1 VAVTVM
7 GRHSQAG
14 GHRTIRHITDRERGR
29 AAASVTVGS
38 PDRALAILQAMPSAR
53 RWQPE
58 PPDIRASDAERE
70 RVVAFLRDNAAEGRL
85 TADELDERVGRA
97 YAAVTRAQF
106 APLVRDLPRSPAGT
120 SFPRP
125 PRRHA
130 AVARPR
136 PVGALGRP
144 VGFVF
149 IALAAL
155 AALRLP
161 GLILVLVWTGFAV
174 SLALVAVVAVLAL
187 ALSPVIALVVLAVV
201 AVRRRAMRS
210 WAADA

>member
-1 VAVTVM
+1 
-7 GRHSQAG
+7 
-14 GHRTIRHITDRERGR
+14 
-29 AAASVTVGS
+29 
-38 PDRALAILQAMPSAR
+38 MPSAR

-97 YAAVTRAQF
+97 YAAVTRAQL
-106 APLVRDLPRSPAGT
+106 ASLMRDLPRSPAGT
-120 SFPRP
+120 SFQRR

-130 AVARPR
+130 AVDRRPG

-144 VGFVF
+144 VGFVLVG
-149 IALAAL
+149 LAAL
-155 AALRLP
+155 TALRLP
-161 GLILVLVWTGFAV
+161 GLLLVLVWTGFAV
-174 SLALVAVVAVLAL
+174 SLALLAVVAVLAL

-210 WAADA
+210 WAADAYAV

>member
-1 VAVTVM
+1 
-7 GRHSQAG
+7 
-14 GHRTIRHITDRERGR
+14 
-29 AAASVTVGS
+29 
-38 PDRALAILQAMPSAR
+38 MPSAP

-58 PPDIRASDAERE
+58 RSDIRASDAERE

-97 YAAVTRAQF
+97 YAAVTRAQL
-106 APLVRDLPRSPAGT
+106 AWLVRGLPRSPAGT
-120 SFPRP
+120 SLKRR

-130 AVARPR
+130 PVDRRPG

-144 VGFVF
+144 VGFVL
-149 IALAAL
+149 IALAAM

-174 SLALVAVVAVLAL
+174 TLALLAVVAVLAV
-187 ALSPVIALVVLAVV
+187 ALSPVIALVVLAVL

-210 WAADA
+210 WTADA